1 MERLVQ
7 YLDDLEDIYFA
18 TALIMERVRRG
29 AQICLLVAV
38 SLGVQVLG
46 VLLAL
51 ASPPLALATICLTV
65 VGMLYRG
72 VTAGHPVQSLT
83 H

>member
-18 TALIMERVRRG
+18 LGLLMERVRR
-29 AQICLLVAV
+29 AIQLCLL
-38 SLGVQVLG
+38 LGISFGIQFLG

-51 ASPPLALATICLTV
+51 SRPPLALAVVCLTV

-72 VTAGHPVQSLT
+72 VTASHTAPT
-83 H
+83 PAH

>member
-1 MERLVQ
+1 MERLLQ

-18 TALIMERVRRG
+18 IALLMERVRNA
-29 AQICLLVAV
+29 AQVGLLLAI
-38 SLGVQVLG
+38 SFGLQFLGI
-46 VLLAL
+46 LLAL
-51 ASPPLALATICLTV
+51 SQPPLALAVVSLTV

-72 VTAGHPVQSLT
+72 VIGAHPAHPLA

>member
-18 TALIMERVRRG
+18 TALLMERVRRA
-29 AQICLLVAV
+29 AQICLLLVV
-38 SLGVQVLG
+38 SLGVQILG

-51 ASPPLALATICLTV
+51 SSPPLALATVSLTV

-72 VTAGHPVQSLT
+72 VTVGHPVQSLS

>member
-18 TALIMERVRRG
+18 VALLTERARSA
-29 AQICLLVAV
+29 AQLCLLLTV
-38 SLGVQVLG
+38 SITVQFFG

-51 ASPPLALATICLTV
+51 SRPPLALALVSLTV

-72 VTAGHPVQSLT
+72 VIGAHPA
-83 H
+83 HPFAC